1 MWELDL
7 KEGWATKNWCFQT
20 VVLEKTLESLSD
32 SQEIQPVNSKKGN
45 QFWIS
50 IGRTDVE
57 AEALILWPF
66 DSKIWLIGEDWCWEK
81 LKAKGEVG
89 IRGWDAYIASL
100 TQWTGVWEN
109 SKRQWRTEEPG
120 DPHGTAKS
128 QTLLD
133 SNIEIPM
140 PQNTSILIVHFHRFY
155 FVERLIQLL
164 LLLSHFSWV
173 RLCDPMDGSPPGSSV
188 PGILQARTLDWVAI
202 SFFNACMHAKL
213 LQMCP
218 TLCDPK
224 DSSPPGCSVHR
235 IL

>member
-1 MWELDL
+1 MAIWFKDL
-7 KEGWATKNWCFQT
+7 THW
-20 VVLEKTLESLSD
+20 
-32 SQEIQPVNSKKGN
+32 
-45 QFWIS
+45 
-50 IGRTDVE
+50 GR
-57 AEALILWPF
+57 L
-66 DSKIWLIGEDWCWEK
+66 WCWEK

-188 PGILQARTLDWVAI
+188 PGIHQARTLDWVAI
-202 SFFNACMHAKL
+202 SFLLHACML
-213 LQMCP
+213 SCFRCVR
-218 TLCDPK
+218 LCVTPRTAAHQAAL
-224 DSSPPGCSVHR
+224 STGFSR
-235 IL
+235 QEY